1 MPKKAKKSLG
11 RTEEERLVQ
20 LQHRAQAE
28 EEMSKKKEEML
39 TLFLKV
45 NRIYHERASNLLQG
59 RAGTEHSIIEL
70 TSASQPPN
78 TRRATKGLGSRL
90 TDQYFTGLVQ
100 NAAAWFL
107 KKTRKCEHLRLPVAQ
122 GVDFETAYVSLWFN
136 TKGHL

>member
-20 LQHRAQAE
+20 LQHRVQAE

-59 RAGTEHSIIEL
+59 RAGTEQSIIEL

-78 TRRATKGLGSRL
+78 IRSSNERIRITSDRPVLYWTRPECCC
-90 TDQYFTGLVQ
+90 LVPKENQ
-100 NAAAWFL
+100 
-107 KKTRKCEHLRLPVAQ
+107 EV
-122 GVDFETAYVSLWFN
+122 
-136 TKGHL
+136 